1 MNLRVVHL
9 TPWYLT
15 AVMAALWAGSV
26 AAQTGPSSGVW
37 RCGTLLTNQPRADQ
51 SCEPVSTVSSTVV
64 EGTRVGGSRGATTSS
79 SARTQ
84 SAGPGVSAS
93 DAGGTESSRESAR
106 ALLRAE
112 LHEQEQRWQH
122 LQSMWNQGRPAPTPQ
137 QPAGSA
143 QYHEFVTG
151 LRQQLLRTEADLAA
165 LRRELA
171 RLP

>member
-1 MNLRVVHL
+1 MTCTTRSDASERVDLSTTGGTARPSLFFAMNLRVVHL

-93 DAGGTESSRESAR
+93 DAGGTESLRESAR

-122 LQSMWNQGRPAPTPQ
+122 LQSMWNQGRPAPTQ
-137 QPAGSA
+137 IGRA
-143 QYHEFVTG
+143 HV
-151 LRQQLLRTEADLAA
+151 
-165 LRRELA
+165 
-171 RLP
+171 